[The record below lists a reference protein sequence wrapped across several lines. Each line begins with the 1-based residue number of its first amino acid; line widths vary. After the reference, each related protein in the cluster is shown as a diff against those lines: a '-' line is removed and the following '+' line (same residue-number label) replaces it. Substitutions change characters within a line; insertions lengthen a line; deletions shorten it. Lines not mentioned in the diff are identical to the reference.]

1 MKKTVLFSL
10 LGLLVGLTSCQKD
23 ETPFG
28 GQGSTSTL
36 TVNIP
41 QGISTRAA
49 ADYGQGAQINR
60 CLLEIYRDGKL
71 YGERQ
76 VQSVNGSQVTFSE
89 LPLVASQTY
98 DFVLW
103 ADCGDGTADN
113 GDAYYNTADLSAV
126 TMNKAYTG
134 NDDGFDAFY
143 AKETFKVESSFSK
156 EITLKRPFGQ
166 LVVKTRDISS
176 IQQEE
181 LKPTDVKVS
190 FTSVPTTFNVLTGE
204 SSQPQAVSYTA
215 GIEDVTAGELTV
227 DYILATPEQAELA
240 DFSMTFLKADGTEI
254 TTNENFRNIPIRRN
268 YRTNVSGNL
277 ITKQGELLVTIDSD
291 WADDEISVE
300 NKEVTAA
307 ELQNVLS
314 SLAVNGIVDYNITV
328 TDPIPSGA
336 SYSLPAL
343 LDGSSIAIAM
353 VGAQGAVT
361 FGSTD
366 MTGTFELTNTSAT
379 DIEINIDVPKGDV
392 ILGAGKWSVS
402 SVSTQSE
409 TEVEASAAVSSL
421 KVKSGNVNIHQG
433 AAVAK
438 VSRTVNNIDDQTL
451 VTLFD
456 NASEPTIEGDN
467 IVMQEA
473 VTGQI
478 VNKMTGKSYATI
490 RDAVVA
496 ASAGDV
502 IELAAG
508 SYDLGEPGQADA
520 TGPNGYYLKI
530 ETPVTLV
537 GKEEGV
543 KVTTSHDANSGV
555 GSLQNLITVKASDVT
570 VENITFVANYNS
582 YYGGPNKVFEV
593 QAPNFVA
600 KNCRFE
606 TNSQASEDGGS
617 AVYFSQNADN
627 GLVEG
632 CTINYATVSFD
643 GLMSGHF
650 LVKNNTFDH
659 GNSDFIIT
667 TPNWTSNDVSTSTM
681 KVDVVGNTINNVEAY
696 TGSNSPAVRVS
707 YGIVNLIDNTFP
719 TDGVYWKSMPA
730 GLIPNS
736 FGAVYVNYNSV
747 VNQLWTK
754 DRTEP
759 KSFAISND
767 VIEFETMTA
776 PANDW
781 YSWHGRKAQV
791 DMGVKSSWTVETS
804 LTIPE
809 LTRPVRQSVWLN
821 VSDASGANVDWAIV
835 GYKINEEGQPGF
847 FETWD
852 SSGAGAWN
860 PVTLASLNL
869 SPGDQAA
876 IKFVFNN
883 GVLTQYINDIQV
895 NQYAIDGLTASKLSE
910 VIYNSYSY
918 GESYMTTWTYPVVK

>member
-23 ETPFG
+23 ETPSG

-36 TVNIP
+36 TVTIP

-49 ADYGQGAQINR
+49 ADYGNGAQINR
-60 CLLEIYRDGKL
+60 CILEIYRDGKL

-76 VQSVNGSQVTFSE
+76 VQSVSGSQVTFSG
-89 LPLVASQTY
+89 LKLVASQTY

-103 ADCGDGTADN
+103 ADCGDGTADK
-113 GDAYYNTADLSAV
+113 YYNTANLSAV
-126 TMNKAYTG
+126 TMKKAYTG
-134 NDDGFDAFY
+134 NDDGFDAFF
-143 AKETFKVESSFSK
+143 AKETFKVESSFSE

-166 LVVKTRDISS
+166 LVVKTSDLAS
-176 IQQEE
+176 IQQED
-181 LKPTDVKVS
+181 LKPTDVTVS

-204 SSQPQAVSYTA
+204 ASQPEAVNYTV
-215 GIEDVTAGELTV
+215 GIEDVATGELTV

-240 DFSMTFLKADGTEI
+240 DFSMTFLKDGAAI
-254 TTNENFRNIPIRRN
+254 TTNDNFRNIPIRRN

-277 ITKQGELLVTIDSD
+277 ITKQGELQVTIDSD

-307 ELQNVLS
+307 ELPNLLS

-328 TDPIPSGA
+328 IDPIPSGA
-336 SYSLPAL
+336 SYTLPAL
-343 LDGSSIAIAM
+343 QEGSSIAIALM
-353 VGAQGAVT
+353 GAQGAVT
-361 FGSTD
+361 FGRTD
-366 MTGTFELTNTSAT
+366 FTGTLELTNTSST
-379 DIEINIDVPKGDV
+379 YIEININVPNGDAV
-392 ILGAGKWSVS
+392 LGSGRWNVA
-402 SVSTQSE
+402 SVSTKPG
-409 TEVEASAAVSSL
+409 TLTVASGANVSSL
-421 KVKSGNVNIHQG
+421 KVKAGNVDIQQG
-433 AAVAK
+433 ATVSK
-438 VSRTVNNIDDQTL
+438 VGRTADNGDDQTL

-456 NASEPTIEGDN
+456 GATEPTIEGEG
-467 IVMQEA
+467 IVMQEG

-490 RDAVVA
+490 RDAVVV

-508 SYDLGEPGQADA
+508 SYDLGEPGQVDA
-520 TGPNGYYLKI
+520 SGPYGYYLKI
-530 ETPVTLV
+530 ETPVTLL
-537 GKEEGV
+537 GKEDGV
-543 KVTTSHDANSGV
+543 TVTTSHDANSGM
-555 GSLQNLITVKASDVT
+555 GSLQNLVTVKASDVT

-606 TNSQASEDGGS
+606 TNSQAAEDGGS
-617 AVYFSQNADN
+617 AVYFSQKADN

-650 LVKNNTFDH
+650 LVKNNTFNH
-659 GNSDFIIT
+659 GNSNFILT

-681 KVDVVGNTINNVEAY
+681 KVDVVGNTINDVEAY
-696 TGSNSPAVRVS
+696 TGSNNPAVRVS
-707 YGIVNLIDNTFP
+707 YGVVNLTDNTFP
-719 TDGVYWKSMPA
+719 TDGVYWKSMAA
-730 GLIPNS
+730 GGVKNS
-736 FGAVYVNYNSV
+736 FGAVYVNYQSV
-747 VNQLWTK
+747 VDQVWFK

-759 KSFAISND
+759 KSFAVSNN
-767 VIEFETMTA
+767 VIEMETMTA
-776 PANDW
+776 PSNNW
-781 YSWHGRKAQV
+781 YSWHGRKALV
-791 DMGVKSSWTVETS
+791 NLGAKNTWSVETT

-821 VSDASGANVDWAIV
+821 VCDAAGVNKDWAIV
-835 GYKINEEGQPGF
+835 GYKIEEEGQAGF

-852 SSGAGAWN
+852 SSGEGAWN
-860 PVTLASLNL
+860 PVSLESLNL
-869 SPGDQAA
+869 QPGDQAT
-876 IKFVFNN
+876 IRFVFDNGTVTESIN
-883 GVLTQYINDIQV
+883 GVQV
-895 NQYAIDGLTASKLSE
+895 NQYSVEGLNASMLKE